1 MNIVVLGLMF
11 CDESLQEAY
20 NYSKCGLQMAPHV
33 FQYNM
38 LYGFEQCHNV
48 NVKVYNIP
56 PIGSFPIN
64 YKKIISKQYIWKG
77 NNKQIGYVNLPI
89 IKHVQQRFLL
99 EKYLEDEI
107 MNEPQVNIVIYSLY
121 EPFLTVVDRL
131 KKKYPSINV
140 CLIQT
145 DAVPGRE
152 DMEKYMTRKNIRKG
166 NRAVALAKSCDMF
179 VLLTKHLRNTL
190 EVKNRP
196 NIIVECISD
205 DVQKMSKT
213 KNTQQRICL
222 YTGSTDRIFG
232 IEELV
237 CAFQTMGN
245 AELWIC
251 GTGDADEYLNK
262 CNEEYSNIKYYGYV
276 DKNKVAEL
284 RDLCDY
290 LINPR
295 RPSGTYT
302 KYSFPSKTVEYLM
315 SGKPCIMYKL
325 EGIPDEYDQYVNY
338 LTGENAEEIKKEL
351 IHIFN
356 KDYKML
362 LNNALEARRFV
373 QENKSSKAQALRIIE
388 LLEKG
393 KRKDAKL

>member
-20 NYSKCGLQMAPHV
+20 EYSKCGIQMAPHI
-33 FQYNM
+33 FQRNL
-38 LYGFEQCHNV
+38 LYGFKQCHNV

-64 YKKIISKQYIWKG
+64 YKKIISGQYKWQEK
-77 NNKQIGYVNLPI
+77 NMQIGYVNLPI
-89 IKHVQQRFLL
+89 IKHVQQIYLL
-99 EKYLEDEI
+99 QRYLETEI
-107 MNEPQVNIVIYSLY
+107 IQDSRLNIIVYSLY
-121 EPFLTVVDRL
+121 EPFLKVVNRL
-131 KKKYPSINV
+131 KKKYPGINV

-152 DMEKYMTRKNIRKG
+152 DMEKFMTRKNMRRG

-179 VLLTKHLRNTL
+179 VLLTRHLRKTL
-190 EVKNRP
+190 EVENRP

-205 DVQKMSKT
+205 DVQKISKT
-213 KNTQQRICL
+213 KTIPQRICL

-232 IEELV
+232 IEDLV
-237 CAFQTMGN
+237 RAFQMIEN

-251 GTGDADEYLNK
+251 GIGDADEYLNK
-262 CNEEYSNIKYYGYV
+262 CNEEYSNIKYYGYL
-276 DKNKVAEL
+276 DKNKVSEL
-284 RDLCDY
+284 RDLCDF

-338 LTGENAEEIKKEL
+338 LTGGNAEEIKEEL

-362 LNNALEARRFV
+362 VNSALEARRFV
-373 QENKSSKAQALRIIE
+373 QENKSSKVQALRIIE
-388 LLEKG
+388 LLVKG